1 MSGPRAPVTLK
12 SLAEAL
18 RLDVSTVSRVLN
30 GSAEAASRA
39 ASSEVVERIRTLA
52 KKWGYRPNVQAAS
65 LKTRRSREFAVLIPR
80 VSDLVVATIY
90 EGINEAADEAG
101 YIAFVSNT
109 MDDPERQRARAEQA
123 LHRQVAGLIIG
134 DTHLGRK
141 QPLLE
146 TLAQREVP
154 FVLVSRRQPGQL
166 SVTGNDELGGRLA
179 AEHLFALGHR
189 NVAVLA
195 GESHASTGADRT
207 RGFLAFYREQGIEV
221 PAEHVLHGPFDTQT
235 GRLQGKRLFG
245 AKRLKRSHP
254 TALFAVN
261 DFLAIGAMG
270 VLRDLGLQG
279 GHDVA
284 IVGYNDTPLA
294 AELPISL
301 TSVRIPMM
309 EMGRLAVG
317 LMLDLLEGKSVT
329 SVLLQPQLQIRSSSG
344 APLGNT

>member
-1 MSGPRAPVTLK
+1 MSGRSAPVTLK
-12 SLAEAL
+12 SLAAAL
-18 RLDVSTVSRVLN
+18 KLDVSTVSRVLN
-30 GSAEAASRA
+30 GGAGLASRA
-39 ASSEVVERIRTLA
+39 ASPEVVERIRILA
-52 KKWGYRPNVQAAS
+52 TEWGYRTNVQAAS
-65 LKTRRSREFAVLIPR
+65 LKTRRSREFAVLVPR
-80 VSDLVVATIY
+80 VSDLVMATVY

-109 MDDPERQRARAEQA
+109 MDESERQRARAEQA
-123 LHRQVAGLIIG
+123 MHRQVAGLIIG
-134 DTHLGRK
+134 DTHLGEK

-166 SVTGNDELGGRLA
+166 SVTGDDELGGRLA

-189 NVAVLA
+189 QVAVLA
-195 GESHASTGADRT
+195 GESHASTGVDRT
-207 RGFLAFYREQGIEV
+207 RGFLAFYREQGVEI
-221 PAEHVLHGPFDTQT
+221 PAEHVQRGPFDAQT
-235 GRLQGKRLFG
+235 GHSQSKRLFG
-245 AKRLKRSHP
+245 ARRQTRTHP

-270 VLRDLGLQG
+270 ALRDLGLQAG
-279 GHDVA
+279 RDVA

-301 TSVRIPMM
+301 TSVRIPMI

-317 LMLDLLEGKSVT
+317 LMLDLLEGRQVA
-329 SVLLQPQLQIRSSSG
+329 SVLLQPELRIRASSG
-344 APLGNT
+344 GPVASS